1 MSINRYIP
9 DGWVCGTWAELPAN
23 PTEFQWHDRKP
34 LVGCN
39 HLVCLLCEAEVKSQR
54 GYHLVLDWEHR
65 ERVPERA
72 ILMQTSEDWSRIDGI
87 RTEKDFRLYTCRCF
101 YHAADRAGGI
111 LARAGRAMLFD
122 RDRVTAMRALTALAR
137 NTGVPAERLV
147 AQAQEELGVLV
158 VDSAEILA
166 AIQG

>member
-87 RTEKDFRLYTCRCF
+87 RTEKDFRLYTR
-101 YHAADRAGGI
+101 
-111 LARAGRAMLFD
+111 
-122 RDRVTAMRALTALAR
+122 
-137 NTGVPAERLV
+137 
-147 AQAQEELGVLV
+147 
-158 VDSAEILA
+158 
-166 AIQG
+166 